1 MRGISQHIAIEEEQ
15 DRTNGLGLTCSIV
28 ASMRLNAA
36 LSPSARRSPSGVG
49 STERAPRVRSA
60 IPSAASRDLICRLTA
75 PCVTQSSSAA
85 SVMLQR
91 RAVAS
96 KARNAFSDGTTD
108 VIVAVL
114 TVDRIQKSPT
124 LSVRL

>member
-28 ASMRLNAA
+28 ASTRLNAA
-36 LSPSARRSPSGVG
+36 LSPSARRSPSGFG
-49 STERAPRVRSA
+49 STERTPRVRSA

-85 SVMLQR
+85 SVILRR
-91 RAVAS
+91 RAVTS
-96 KARNAFSDGTTD
+96 KARKAFSDGTTD
-108 VIVAVL
+108 GIVAVL
-114 TVDRIQKSPT
+114 KVIGFRR
-124 LSVRL
+124 VRRYL

>member
-15 DRTNGLGLTCSIV
+15 DRTNGLGLICSIV
-28 ASMRLNAA
+28 VSMRLNAA
-36 LSPSARRSPSGVG
+36 LSPSARRNPSGVG
-49 STERAPRVRSA
+49 SSERVLRVRSA

-85 SVMLQR
+85 SVMLRR

-96 KARNAFSDGTTD
+96 KALNAFSDGTTD
-108 VIVAVL
+108 VIVVVL
-114 TVDRIQKSPT
+114 TVHRT
-124 LSVRL
+124 

>member
-1 MRGISQHIAIEEEQ
+1 MRGISQHIAIEEEH

-28 ASMRLNAA
+28 EYIRLNAA

-49 STERAPRVRSA
+49 STERTFRVRSA

-85 SVMLQR
+85 SVMLRR

-96 KARNAFSDGTTD
+96 KARNAFSDGMTD
-108 VIVAVL
+108 VIVVA
-114 TVDRIQKSPT
+114 TAEHRT
-124 LSVRL
+124 